1 MSVPRFVPMLA
12 LALAVMPGRATAQ
25 HLDWQLRATL
35 YGDNT
40 EFFTPYRTGET
51 ILGGQVSTW
60 LGAGASERVTLR
72 IGAFAD
78 RRWGSEEFTDSLKP
92 ILTARYTTDHG
103 LGVLGTLETVR
114 RHGLLD
120 PLMIST
126 RELTTPVEYGLQW
139 RERRERLDAEA
150 WINWQQ
156 LNTPVQREGFEVG
169 AVVTARATR
178 WLTVEAQHLWSHRG
192 GQLYDAGV
200 PVTNNRVTAVGV
212 ALDDS
217 VPLVRHARLQAF
229 GIWSEGH
236 LDPEYPSD
244 RPSGGRGLWLRGE
257 VNPWPHWSLF
267 AIHWRGT
274 DFEAAAGDPNY
285 GSVGQAPGFYRA
297 ERRYWELGAM
307 RRVGIIDDGVSF
319 DTELRLHRIDNEDS
333 VAFFGTPW
341 ELSYRIILRVPVG
354 ATLRGSS

>member
-1 MSVPRFVPMLA
+1 MSTACRAAVLVVAMLCA
-12 LALAVMPGRATAQ
+12 AAPLRAQ
-25 HLDWQLRATL
+25 RLDWTLRATL

-40 EFFTPYRTGET
+40 EFFTPYRTGQT
-51 ILGGQVSTW
+51 VLGGQVATW
-60 LGAGASERVTLR
+60 LGAAATERVTLR
-72 IGAFAD
+72 VGAFAD

-92 ILTARYTTDHG
+92 ILSARYQTSHG
-103 LGVLGTLETVR
+103 LGVIGTLETVR

-120 PLMIST
+120 PLMISL
-126 RELTTPVEYGLQW
+126 RELTTPIEYGLQW
-139 RERRERLDAEA
+139 RERRAWLDAEA

-156 LNTPVQREGFEVG
+156 LNTPEQREGFEVG

-178 WLTVEAQHLWSHRG
+178 LLTLEAQHLWSHRG

-200 PVTNNRVTAVGV
+200 PVTNNRVTALGIGV
-212 ALDDS
+212 ADS
-217 VPLVRHARLQAF
+217 VPLVRHGGVQAF

-236 LDPEYPSD
+236 LDPAYPAE
-244 RPSGGRGLWLRGE
+244 RPSGGHGLWLRGE

-307 RRVGIIDDGVSF
+307 RRVGVADEGVSF
-319 DTELRLHRIDNEDS
+319 DTEVRLHRIDDEDS

-341 ELSYRIILRVPVG
+341 ELSYRIVLRVPMG
-354 ATLRGSS
+354 AVLRR